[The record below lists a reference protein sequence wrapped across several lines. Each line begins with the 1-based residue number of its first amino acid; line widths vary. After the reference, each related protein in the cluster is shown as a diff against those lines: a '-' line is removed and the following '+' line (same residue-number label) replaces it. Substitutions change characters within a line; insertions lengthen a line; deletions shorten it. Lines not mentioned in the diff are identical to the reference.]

1 MTLSDEEWQ
10 EKAEQGLKELIEGAT
25 VTKEQIDKDGCA
37 HTLKA
42 KLPPNI
48 DAIKFTLKNRSKGKW
63 ADKTETTITQVNVNL
78 SRPRPTI
85 R

>member
-25 VTKEQIDKDGCA
+25 VTKEQIDKDGYV
-37 HTLKA
+37 HTLEA

-48 DAIKFTLKNRSKGKW
+48 DAIKCTHKNRSKGKW
-63 ADKTETTITQVNVNL
+63 ADKT
-78 SRPRPTI
+78 
-85 R
+85 